1 MQTTI
6 NEIGRSMVE
15 MLGVLA
21 VIGVLSVSGILG
33 YKFAMNKYI
42 ANETVNELVIRAND
56 IAYQMDK
63 LIEANHVGKIEME
76 LGNTTR
82 MGYPIMA
89 QMNPLYVDYFEI
101 FLSDVP
107 SEICRLLLQ
116 SQWQS
121 PYSIF
126 IGIEEFDAN
135 VSICNTAEKVGL
147 IYEFYKDLSAKNHLP
162 ENEQK
167 EILRCY
173 NDYDCKCGY
182 CQNGLCISTCGTNE
196 TCSKN
201 FEAIQELMCCD
212 KKNIVNG
219 MCCAYVSET
228 GECCTYEGVC
238 CPKNKPMITTG
249 GQCVSCEDSNRYPT
263 SQTECQ
269 KCSNRTHGF
278 AYDYCSLTCGLKGS
292 IMEDKPLYEN
302 RYGACFGCYETG
314 AVWMGEDIDKCATL
328 CPNRLVAGQNCV
340 YNECDATAP
349 LISANGECVAC
360 DSTVSIP
367 AQDACETKCDNR
379 KNEGNYCIVKDC
391 PANNFR
397 TQTGQCI
404 DCSSETKYPTTEE
417 ECQKCSNRTHGFAYD
432 YCSLTCGLK
441 GSIMEDKPLYEN
453 RYGACFGCYEVGAVW
468 LGGDIEKC
476 TTLCSNRIV
485 AGQNCVYNECD
496 ATAPLISANGECV
509 ACDSTV
515 SIPAQDACET
525 KCDNRKNEG
534 NYCVLTC
541 KDGEFLTENG
551 ICLSC
556 TDAGNYRTMAYSEA
570 ECQKC
575 SDRIYGWIWNTC
587 MLKCGMPNTYTA
599 DKLLPNYHG
608 TCYSCDVPDVIP
620 MYPNATECSTI
631 CPNRQADGGN
641 CVRMHCSDENRLE
654 DSSGNCHPCNTSVAV
669 DVGGDTT
676 KCAKCLGRKISG
688 NLCVL
693 I

>member
-1 MQTTI
+1 MP
-6 NEIGRSMVE
+6 GR
-15 MLGVLA
+15 
-21 VIGVLSVSGILG
+21 
-33 YKFAMNKYI
+33 
-42 ANETVNELVIRAND
+42 
-56 IAYQMDK
+56 
-63 LIEANHVGKIEME
+63 
-76 LGNTTR
+76 
-82 MGYPIMA
+82 
-89 QMNPLYVDYFEI
+89 
-101 FLSDVP
+101 
-107 SEICRLLLQ
+107 
-116 SQWQS
+116 
-121 PYSIF
+121 
-126 IGIEEFDAN
+126 
-135 VSICNTAEKVGL
+135 
-147 IYEFYKDLSAKNHLP
+147 

-328 CPNRLVAGQNCV
+328 CPNRLVAG
-340 YNECDATAP
+340 P
-349 LISANGECVAC
+349 
-360 DSTVSIP
+360 
-367 AQDACETKCDNR
+367 
-379 KNEGNYCIVKDC
+379 
-391 PANNFR
+391 
-397 TQTGQCI
+397 
-404 DCSSETKYPTTEE
+404 
-417 ECQKCSNRTHGFAYD
+417 
-432 YCSLTCGLK
+432 
-441 GSIMEDKPLYEN
+441 
-453 RYGACFGCYEVGAVW
+453 
-468 LGGDIEKC
+468 
-476 TTLCSNRIV
+476 
-485 AGQNCVYNECD
+485 NCVYNECD

-551 ICLSC
+551 VCLSC

>member
-1 MQTTI
+1 MQTKI

-63 LIEANHVGKIEME
+63 LIETNHVGKIEME

-212 KKNIVNG
+212 KKNIING

-379 KNEGNYCIVKDC
+379 KNEGNYC
-391 PANNFR
+391 
-397 TQTGQCI
+397 
-404 DCSSETKYPTTEE
+404 
-417 ECQKCSNRTHGFAYD
+417 
-432 YCSLTCGLK
+432 
-441 GSIMEDKPLYEN
+441 
-453 RYGACFGCYEVGAVW
+453 
-468 LGGDIEKC
+468 
-476 TTLCSNRIV
+476 
-485 AGQNCVYNECD
+485 
-496 ATAPLISANGECV
+496 
-509 ACDSTV
+509 
-515 SIPAQDACET
+515 
-525 KCDNRKNEG
+525 
-534 NYCVLTC
+534 VLTC

-551 ICLSC
+551 VCLSC

-641 CVRMHCSDENRLE
+641 CIRMHCSDENRLE